1 MPTTPSSRPTKK
13 LIGWLGQLNLPTGP
27 APCPRGAGLAIK
39 AWDMLG
45 RELDWSGVEIVAEI
59 LGIAD
64 VEGLVRQLV
73 TIRDNRPER

>member
-1 MPTTPSSRPTKK
+1 
-13 LIGWLGQLNLPTGP
+13 
-27 APCPRGAGLAIK
+27 
-39 AWDMLG
+39 MLG